1 MSILIA
7 KDNDF
12 FRGCLDKN
20 DSAYIYDAQINTAR
34 KIVMQLASNVLR
46 TNHVMLLAPMQS
58 GKTATCI
65 SVVNII
71 NKSKLYKNMSVN
83 KYFFI
88 SGMNDCGLKTQTYE
102 RVKSQVIGANDDN
115 ICINPKCVK
124 CFY

>member
-1 MSILIA
+1 MEKEHLMSILIA

-71 NKSKLYKNMSVN
+71 NKSKLYK
-83 KYFFI
+83 YCFFI
-88 SGMNDCGLKTQTYE
+88 IYFLIYLPC
-102 RVKSQVIGANDDN
+102 
-115 ICINPKCVK
+115 P
-124 CFY
+124 